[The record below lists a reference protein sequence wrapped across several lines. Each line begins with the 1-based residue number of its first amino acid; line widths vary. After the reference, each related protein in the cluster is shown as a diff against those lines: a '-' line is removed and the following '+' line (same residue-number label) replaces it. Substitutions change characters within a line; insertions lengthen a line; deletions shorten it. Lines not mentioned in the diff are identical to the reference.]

1 MSNPFEEHEKQKDL
15 ISNIVQELRDL
26 EAQTE
31 LNKPQLAKTEIQKA
45 LGDHAARIL
54 GHLAKLH
61 EFNGSTLNEIFRIKA
76 RLKEQDDK
84 IAALQETI
92 EGLNAQK

>member
-1 MSNPFEEHEKQKDL
+1 MQPEH
-15 ISNIVQELRDL
+15 SV
-26 EAQTE
+26 T
-31 LNKPQLAKTEIQKA
+31 
-45 LGDHAARIL
+45 
-54 GHLAKLH
+54 AKLY
-61 EFNGSTLNEIFRIKA
+61 EFNGSTLDEIFRIKS